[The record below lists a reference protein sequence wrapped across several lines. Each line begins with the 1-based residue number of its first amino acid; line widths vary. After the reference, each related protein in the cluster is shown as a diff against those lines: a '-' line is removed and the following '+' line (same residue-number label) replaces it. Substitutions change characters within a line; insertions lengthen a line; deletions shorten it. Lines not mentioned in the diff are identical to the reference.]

1 MCLMVLFKSL
11 LFLVEKVEN
20 RTADV
25 EANHSQAP
33 ETKPVSNGQSSA
45 RGLDS
50 EHDYTMIGGSSP
62 TKDRW
67 VTL

>member
-1 MCLMVLFKSL
+1 M
-11 LFLVEKVEN
+11 
-20 RTADV
+20 

-50 EHDYTMIGGSSP
+50 EHDYTVIGGSSP
-62 TKDRW
+62 TKTEDRW
-67 VTL
+67 VTI